1 MYQCILNVPL
11 WNDWSKVTYSQVH
24 GSPVLKTLLLQSFW
38 WISATRFAELI
49 QFWQDPKCRRN
60 RTFWRK
66 NWRKISYFVFIY
78 IFPLVLLLIIYVC
91 VYIYIYIC
99 IYIQIARIWGWNQNI
114 WRKVTFSV
122 RSSTFMIA
130 SLLPIFVSTEPSR
143 TTLSIDRSEPRFEG
157 HTGAKVRKN
166 FKNDENFVAFLLIFG
181 KSYLKL
187 FCLDQENE
195 KRDT

>member
-1 MYQCILNVPL
+1 
-11 WNDWSKVTYSQVH
+11 
-24 GSPVLKTLLLQSFW
+24 
-38 WISATRFAELI
+38 
-49 QFWQDPKCRRN
+49 
-60 RTFWRK
+60 
-66 NWRKISYFVFIY
+66 
-78 IFPLVLLLIIYVC
+78 
-91 VYIYIYIC
+91 
-99 IYIQIARIWGWNQNI
+99 
-114 WRKVTFSV
+114 
-122 RSSTFMIA
+122 MIA

-157 HTGAKVRKN
+157 HAGAKVRKN

>member
-38 WISATRFAELI
+38 WISATRFAKLI

-91 VYIYIYIC
+91 IYIYIYIFVY
-99 IYIQIARIWGWNQNI
+99 IYKLLESGDGTKISDEK
-114 WRKVTFSV
+114 WRSV
-122 RSSTFMIA
+122 WDLA
-130 SLLPIFVSTEPSR
+130 PSW
-143 TTLSIDRSEPRFEG
+143 
-157 HTGAKVRKN
+157 
-166 FKNDENFVAFLLIFG
+166 
-181 KSYLKL
+181 
-187 FCLDQENE
+187 
-195 KRDT
+195 